1 MILSEVRDGKLLQRE
16 VGGVEF
22 EKHYDVIVSG
32 VGTAG
37 SVALILSAENGLS
50 VLGIEAF
57 NCVGGTTTIGG
68 VQGPYFDT
76 PGGRY
81 LEIDRAAEEF
91 RDRYALGNLE
101 GRKYAFEALA
111 RERGA
116 QLSYQSQVI
125 GVYLEEKTVVG
136 VRVLTPDGILNMACR
151 VLMDCTGDAYVAVMA
166 GCETEYGRGLDGL
179 TQPYSMVSY
188 QRDET
193 MVYSTNVDFGR
204 VDQRDDR
211 SVSDAL
217 IFARAYE
224 MAEDR
229 GDKHFLYHMP
239 LIGVREGTRI
249 LPEESVC
256 LPDVFAGKFTEEPAF
271 YAYAD
276 LDKHGWDI
284 AFDGENLGD
293 FAIGAN
299 LGAYN
304 LVIPV
309 PWKALIPRGYD
320 GILVPCRGLG
330 VDRDIASAVRMLTDM
345 KKIGE
350 VAADMALLSI
360 THGIPLKDVSY
371 DVLRERWVKSGCLQ
385 KPYDADYRIDG
396 WRNYDG
402 SPLKVRDVTFLTDRE
417 ALREP
422 LATLT
427 PGEAIWSAKRMGD
440 AAKPVLLECLA
451 SPDENTR
458 KHASFALALLG
469 DGSGIDL
476 LRDMAR
482 ERDGVML
489 QDSRKHNQQ
498 RGAMAIYFLG
508 KLRDRESVDL
518 LCEIITDPREVE
530 RPAYHQAFAMGTR
543 YKIEGF
549 LAEYFQFLTGAT
561 MALIRIGDSHPD
573 LQGKI
578 AGAFRDAFGD
588 GSYYHRVTTRPRM
601 SSEGGM
607 VENIAAV
614 AFAAVK
620 RWNAEAAK
628 N

>member
-1 MILSEVRDGKLLQRE
+1 MILSEVYNGKLLQRE

-37 SVALILSAENGLS
+37 SVALILSAGNGLS

-68 VQGPYFDT
+68 IQGPYFDT

-81 LEIDRAAEEF
+81 LEIDRAAEKF

-101 GRKYAFEALA
+101 GRKYAFEVLA

-116 QLSYQSQVI
+116 ELQYASRII
-125 GVYLEEKTVVG
+125 GVYLDGKTVKG
-136 VRVLTPDGILNMACR
+136 VRLFTPEGIANVGCR
-151 VLMDCTGDAYVAVMA
+151 VLMDCTGDAYTAAMA
-166 GCETEYGRGLDGL
+166 GCETEFGRGLDHL

-188 QRDET
+188 MRDGT
-193 MVYSTNVDFGR
+193 GVHSTNVDFGR
-204 VDQRDDR
+204 VDQRDDQ

-229 GDKHFLYHMP
+229 GDKRFLCHMP
-239 LIGVREGTRI
+239 LIGVREGARI
-249 LPEESVC
+249 IPEEMTT
-256 LPDVFAGKFTEEPAF
+256 LPDVFAGRFTAEPAF
-271 YAYAD
+271 YGYAD

-284 AFDGENLGD
+284 AFDGETLGD

-309 PWKALIPRGYD
+309 SWKTLIPKGYD
-320 GILVPCRGLG
+320 GILVPCRALG

-345 KKIGE
+345 KKLGE
-350 VAADMALLSI
+350 VAADMALLAK
-360 THGIPLKDVSY
+360 THNVALRDIPYEELKKRLVA
-371 DVLRERWVKSGCLQ
+371 SGCLQ
-385 KPYDADYRIDG
+385 KPYTADYRVDG

-402 SPLKVRDVTFLTDRE
+402 SPLVVRDVTFLTDPE
-417 ALREP
+417 ALRKP

-427 PGEAIWSAKRMGD
+427 PGEAIWSARCRGD
-440 AAKPVLLECLA
+440 AAKPVLWECLA

-458 KHASFALALLG
+458 KHAAFALALLG
-469 DGSGIDL
+469 DRSGIEI
-476 LRDMAR
+476 LRDMVK

-489 QDSRKHNQQ
+489 HDCRKHNQQ

-508 KLRDRESVDL
+508 KLGDREILSTL
-518 LCEIITDPREVE
+518 EEIVADPHEME
-530 RPAYHQAFAMGTR
+530 RPAYHQEFAMGTR

-549 LAEYFQFLTGAT
+549 RAEYFQFVSGAT
-561 MALIRIGDSHPD
+561 MALIRIGDQHPD

-578 AGAFRDAFGD
+578 AAIFQNAFGD
-588 GSYYHRVTTRPRM
+588 GSYYHRITTRPRM

-614 AFAAVK
+614 AFAAAK
-620 RWNAEAAK
+620 RWEK
-628 N
+628 